1 METMNHFTDLY
12 SAEKYA
18 KFYDAVIS
26 LGHFLPEKFRQ
37 DKKYLFL
44 NFGDENFASVNA
56 DPNNLK
62 YAPKEQHVRQII
74 DFIRNL
80 KPTDKLLV
88 HCFAGYSRSPAAV
101 AIARCE
107 RDGLTLN
114 KALENLKHY
123 RIPDEVVPWPNDI
136 ILHEYL
142 MIK

>member
-12 SAEKYA
+12 NAEKYA

-44 NFGDENFASVNA
+44 NFEDETFASISI
-56 DPNNLK
+56 DSSNLK
-62 YAPKEQHVRQII
+62 SAPKESHVRQLV
-74 DFIRNL
+74 DFIRAL

-88 HCFAGYSRSPAAV
+88 HCYAGYSRSPAAV
-101 AIARCE
+101 VIARCE

-123 RIPDEVVPWPNDI
+123 RIPDEVVPCPNDI
-136 ILHEYL
+136 IIHEYL